1 MSLMQALETRDA
13 SFLPGRRN
21 EDWRWSDLKSVVRAV
36 PPPSPDAAKPEA
48 PPPLAELAADNEI
61 VVVNGRAD
69 TFGFHA
75 VAGLPRTLRLRI
87 VSRADQTAHQG
98 VLILDV
104 EPEAQLTVIETYEG
118 EGSGYLS
125 DFSLAVS
132 MGEGAELERIVLLD
146 EPADAVSISQSQ
158 VELQAGA
165 RFAQTVVAS
174 GAKLQRHETHVRH
187 PGGGAEVRLDGLYL
201 LSGKR
206 HADLTTVVDHGD
218 VDGVTDQLTKGLAK
232 DQARG
237 VFQGRIV
244 VEAGADRTD
253 ARMGHHALLL
263 NDGAEIDAK
272 PELEIYADDV
282 ACAHGN
288 TVGSL
293 DEAALFYM
301 RARGMPEQEARA
313 LLMEAFV
320 GEVVDRIR
328 HEGARA
334 AVHAWVSEKLEAL
347 S

>member
-1 MSLMQALETRDA
+1 MSLMQALQARDA
-13 SFLPGRRN
+13 SLLPGRRD
-21 EDWRWSDLKSVVRAV
+21 EDWRWSDLRSVLRAV
-36 PPPSPDAAKPEA
+36 PPPSPAADKPTS
-48 PPPLAELAADNEI
+48 PPPLAELATDSEI
-61 VVVNGRAD
+61 VVVNGRAE

-98 VLILDV
+98 ALTLDI
-104 EPEAQLTVIETYEG
+104 EPGAELTLIETYEG

-132 MGEGAELERIVLLD
+132 VGEGARLERIVLLD

-165 RFAQTVVAS
+165 QFSQTVLAS

-187 PGGGAEVRLDGLYL
+187 PGGGAQVRLDGLYL
-201 LSGKR
+201 LGGRR
-206 HADLTTVVDHGD
+206 HADLTTVVDHSA
-218 VDGVTDQLTKGLAK
+218 VDGVTDQLTKGLVK

-244 VEAGADRTD
+244 VAQGADRTD

-263 NDGAEIDAK
+263 NDGAEVDAK

-282 ACAHGN
+282 SCAHGN

-293 DEAALFYM
+293 DEDALFYM
-301 RARGMPEQEARA
+301 RARGLPEPEARA

-334 AVHAWVSEKLEAL
+334 AVHAWVSDKLRAL